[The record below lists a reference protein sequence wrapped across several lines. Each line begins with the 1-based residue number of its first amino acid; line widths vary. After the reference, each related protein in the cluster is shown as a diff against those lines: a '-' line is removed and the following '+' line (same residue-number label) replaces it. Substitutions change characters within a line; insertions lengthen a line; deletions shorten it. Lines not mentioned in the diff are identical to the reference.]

1 MAILQML
8 TANRLADGD
17 VVYWRAGGWVTALDR
32 GDIFGAKAD
41 SEAALA
47 AAQEFVTRNIVVNPY
62 LFEVREDRRPLK
74 ERELIRAAG
83 PTVRA
88 DLGKQAEGL
97 AVACG
102 DPAADFASIPGLPAR
117 EKEDD
122 VSI

>member
-1 MAILQML
+1 MAIFQML

-17 VVYWRAGGWVTALDR
+17 VVYWRSGSWVTALDR
-32 GDIFGAKAD
+32 GDIFAAKAD
-41 SEAALA
+41 GESALA

-62 LFEVREDRRPLK
+62 LFEAREDRSPVK

-97 AVACG
+97 AAAPG
-102 DPAADFASIPGLPAR
+102 DPAADFASMPALPAR

>member
-1 MAILQML
+1 MADAQML

-17 VVYWRAGGWVTALDR
+17 VVYWRGGSWVESFAEGETFATP
-32 GDIFGAKAD
+32 ASAD
-41 SEAALA
+41 AALA
-47 AAQEFVTRNIVVNPY
+47 AAQEFVARNLVVNPY
-62 LFEVREDRRPLK
+62 LFEVRDRRPVK

-97 AVACG
+97 AAA
-102 DPAADFASIPGLPAR
+102 PADAARDFASVPHPPAR